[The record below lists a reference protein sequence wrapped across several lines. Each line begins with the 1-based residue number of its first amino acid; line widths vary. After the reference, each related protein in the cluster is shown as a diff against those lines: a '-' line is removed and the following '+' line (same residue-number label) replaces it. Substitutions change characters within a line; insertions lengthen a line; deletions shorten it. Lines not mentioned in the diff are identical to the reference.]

1 MKLGIK
7 SALKAWQE
15 VYRFRSLPSS
25 SRRIVFYSEGP
36 ESAPHLF
43 PLVTELIGRLDRQIC
58 YVTSSPD
65 DPVLACASGKI
76 LCFEIGSGHARTHL
90 FASLDAG
97 LLVTT
102 TPDLE
107 TMQLK
112 RSANTKKY
120 VYVHHAIMSMHMVY
134 RPGAFDHFDS
144 LLCVGKHHV
153 EEAKAAETVYGLK
166 RRELV
171 EHGSSR
177 LDVLLKS
184 GGSVV
189 PRTAKSD
196 VHVLIAPS
204 WGDHALLETCGEELV
219 DVMIKAGLQVTV
231 RPHPMTMRLRTPL
244 IRDLELRFGK
254 TGSFKIDRD
263 TGSESS
269 MLASN
274 LLITDW
280 SGIAL
285 EYAFALARPIVFIE
299 LPMKV
304 NNPDYQRIELEP
316 LELKLRPEIGIRVPT
331 DQLGGLPDRITALI
345 NDSGNNASRLQ
356 DLRNQWIFNVGKSAT
371 VGADYIAK
379 LADQQVNESK

>member
-1 MKLGIK
+1 M
-7 SALKAWQE
+7 
-15 VYRFRSLPSS
+15 
-25 SRRIVFYSEGP
+25 
-36 ESAPHLF
+36 
-43 PLVTELIGRLDRQIC
+43 
-58 YVTSSPD
+58 
-65 DPVLACASGKI
+65 
-76 LCFEIGSGHARTHL
+76 
-90 FASLDAG
+90 
-97 LLVTT
+97 
-102 TPDLE
+102 
-107 TMQLK
+107 
-112 RSANTKKY
+112 
-120 VYVHHAIMSMHMVY
+120 
-134 RPGAFDHFDS
+134 
-144 LLCVGKHHV
+144 
-153 EEAKAAETVYGLK
+153 
-166 RRELV
+166 
-171 EHGSSR
+171 
-177 LDVLLKS
+177 LLKS

-219 DVMIKAGLQVTV
+219 DVMIKAGFQVTV

>member
-7 SALKAWQE
+7 SALRAWRE

-36 ESAPHLF
+36 ESAPHLT
-43 PLVTELIGRLDRQIC
+43 PLIMELIGRLDRQIC

-65 DPVLACASGKI
+65 DPVLACASGNI
-76 LCFEIGSGHARTHL
+76 LCFEIGSGHPRSHL

-112 RSANTKKY
+112 RSAHTNKY
-120 VYVHHAIMSMHMVY
+120 VYIHHAIMSMHMVY

-144 LLCVGKHHV
+144 LLCVGRHHV
-153 EEAKAAETVYGLK
+153 EEAKAAETIYGLK
-166 RRELV
+166 QREIV
-171 EHGSSR
+171 EHGSIR
-177 LDVLLKS
+177 LDVLLQS
-184 GGSVV
+184 EGSAV
-189 PRTAKSD
+189 PLTAKSGA
-196 VHVLIAPS
+196 HVLSAPT
-204 WGDHALLETCGEELV
+204 WGDQALLETCGDELV
-219 DVMIKAGLQVTV
+219 DIIIKAGYQVTV
-231 RPHPMTMRLRTPL
+231 RPHPMTMRHRSSLV
-244 IRDLELRFGK
+244 RDLEIRFGP
-254 TGSFKIDRD
+254 TGSFEIDRE
-263 TGSESS
+263 TESERS

-285 EYAFALARPIVFIE
+285 EYAFALAKPIVFIE

-304 NNPDYQRIELEP
+304 NNPDYQRIGLEP
-316 LELKLRPEIGIRVPT
+316 LELKLRSEIGTRVPT
-331 DQLGGLPDRITALI
+331 DQIGSLPERITALL
-345 NDSGNNASRLQ
+345 NNSEKNTSRLH
-356 DLRNQWIFNVGKSAT
+356 DLRDQWIFNVGKSAT

-379 LADQQVNESK
+379 LADQQGHESK